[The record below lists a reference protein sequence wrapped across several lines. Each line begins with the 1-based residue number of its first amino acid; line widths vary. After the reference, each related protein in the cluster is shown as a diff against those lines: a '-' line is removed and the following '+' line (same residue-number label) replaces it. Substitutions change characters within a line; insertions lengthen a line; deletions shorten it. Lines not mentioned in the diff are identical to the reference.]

1 MAKSSIKVKFKIN
14 YLKLY
19 HILPSK
25 KCFNFDK
32 LQLSFIKNIVLAK
45 STPSFGGP
53 ILIIG
58 GAEDKFN
65 ERHIIRKFVSL
76 SGDKKASILI
86 IPIASDFAEIAAKLY
101 TTIFSSLGVKKI
113 SVLEAVSRQD
123 VLSID
128 ADKLLKNLTGV
139 FITGGDQM
147 RLSSLLGGTD
157 FIKKLAKKVRS
168 GLVVAGSSA
177 GAACMSSEMIV
188 RGDALTPNQNG
199 VKIIPGLGILKNI
212 IIDQHFTQR
221 ARLNRII
228 TAVCYNPKN
237 LGIGIDEDTAILIHK
252 NGVLEVLG
260 KGTVTIIDGSNVNYI
275 NIAEVKENEPFS
287 VFGLQLHI
295 LSSTIRYDVVQRKPL
310 EVVGDYMQ
318 V

>member
-1 MAKSSIKVKFKIN
+1 MAKSS
-14 YLKLY
+14 
-19 HILPSK
+19 
-25 KCFNFDK
+25 
-32 LQLSFIKNIVLAK
+32 Q
-45 STPSFGGP
+45 SFGGP

-76 SGDKKASILI
+76 SGDKKANILI

-113 SVLEAVSRQD
+113 TVLEATSRQD
-123 VLSID
+123 ILSLN
-128 ADKLLKNLTGV
+128 ADKMLDNLTGV

-147 RLSSLLGGTD
+147 RLSSILGGTD
-157 FIKKLAKKVRS
+157 FIKKLAARVKK
-168 GLVVAGSSA
+168 GLVLAGSSA

-188 RGDALTPNQNG
+188 RGDGQSPNQNA
-199 VKIIPGLGILKNI
+199 VRISPGLSILKDI

-221 ARLNRII
+221 SRLNRII

-237 LGIGIDEDTAILIHK
+237 LGIGIDEDTAILINK
-252 NGVLEVLG
+252 NGILEVLG
-260 KGTVTIIDGSNVNYI
+260 KGTVTIVDGSNVNYI

-295 LSSTIRYDVVQRKPL
+295 LSSTIRYDIINRKPL
-310 EVVGDYMQ
+310 EMVGDYMQ

>member
-1 MAKSSIKVKFKIN
+1 M
-14 YLKLY
+14 
-19 HILPSK
+19 
-25 KCFNFDK
+25 
-32 LQLSFIKNIVLAK
+32 AK

-76 SGDKKASILI
+76 SGDKKANILI

-123 VLSID
+123 VLNID

-157 FIKKLAKKVRS
+157 FIIKLARKVRS

-237 LGIGIDEDTAILIHK
+237 LGIGIDEDTAILINK

-260 KGTVTIIDGSNVNYI
+260 KGTVTVIDGSNVNYI
-275 NIAEVKENEPFS
+275 NIAEVKEDEPFS

-295 LSSTIRYDVVQRKPL
+295 LSSTIRYDVVNRKPM
-310 EVVGDYMQ
+310 EIVGDYMQ

>member
-1 MAKSSIKVKFKIN
+1 MHKDKIYPLKSDLNLIN
-14 YLKLY
+14 YSFHLLKY
-19 HILPSK
+19 S
-25 KCFNFDK
+25 
-32 LQLSFIKNIVLAK
+32 VLAK

-76 SGDKKASILI
+76 SGDKKANILI

-123 VLSID
+123 VLNID

-295 LSSTIRYDVVQRKPL
+295 LSSTIRYDVVQRKPM

>member
-1 MAKSSIKVKFKIN
+1 MAKSS
-14 YLKLY
+14 
-19 HILPSK
+19 
-25 KCFNFDK
+25 
-32 LQLSFIKNIVLAK
+32 
-45 STPSFGGP
+45 PSFGGP

-76 SGDKKASILI
+76 SGDKKANILI

-113 SVLEAVSRQD
+113 SVLEATSRQD
-123 VLSID
+123 ILSIN

-147 RLSSLLGGTD
+147 RLSSLLGGTE
-157 FIKKLAKKVRS
+157 FIQKLAKKVRG

-188 RGDALTPNQNG
+188 RGDAMTPNQNS
-199 VKIIPGLGILKNI
+199 VKIVPGLGILKNI

-237 LGIGIDEDTAILIHK
+237 IGIGIDEDTAILIHK

-295 LSSTIRYDVVQRKPL
+295 LSSTIRYDVIKRKPL

>member
-1 MAKSSIKVKFKIN
+1 MAKSS
-14 YLKLY
+14 
-19 HILPSK
+19 
-25 KCFNFDK
+25 
-32 LQLSFIKNIVLAK
+32 Q
-45 STPSFGGP
+45 SFGGP

-65 ERHIIRKFVSL
+65 ERHIIRKFISL
-76 SGDKKASILI
+76 SGDKKANILI
-86 IPIASDFAEIAAKLY
+86 IPVASDFAEIAAKLY

-113 SVLEAVSRQD
+113 TVLEAASRQD
-123 VLSID
+123 IMDLN
-128 ADKLLKNLTGV
+128 ADKMLDNLTGV

-147 RLSSLLGGTD
+147 RLSSILGGTD
-157 FIKKLAKKVRS
+157 FIKKLAARVKK
-168 GLVVAGSSA
+168 GLVLAGSSA

-188 RGDALTPNQNG
+188 RGDGQSPNQNA
-199 VKIIPGLGILKNI
+199 VRISPGLSILKDI

-221 ARLNRII
+221 SRLNRII

-237 LGIGIDEDTAILIHK
+237 LGIGIDEDTAILINK
-252 NGVLEVLG
+252 NGILEVLG
-260 KGTVTIIDGSNVNYI
+260 KGTVTIVDGSNVNYI

-295 LSSTIRYDVVQRKPL
+295 LSSTIRYDIINRKPL
-310 EVVGDYMQ
+310 EMVGDYMQ

>member
-1 MAKSSIKVKFKIN
+1 MAKSTN
-14 YLKLY
+14 
-19 HILPSK
+19 
-25 KCFNFDK
+25 
-32 LQLSFIKNIVLAK
+32 
-45 STPSFGGP
+45 SFGGP

-76 SGDKKASILI
+76 AGDKKANILV

-123 VLSID
+123 ILD
-128 ADKLLKNLTGV
+128 LNTDKLLDKLTGV

-147 RLSSLLGGTD
+147 RLSSLLGGTP
-157 FIKKLAKKVRS
+157 FIQKLVKKVKS
-168 GLVVAGSSA
+168 GLVLAGSSA

-188 RGDALTPNQNG
+188 RGDAQAPNQNG
-199 VKIIPGLGILKNI
+199 VKISPGLGILKNI

-237 LGIGIDEDTAILIHK
+237 LGIGIDEDTAILINK
-252 NGVLEVLG
+252 DGTLEVLG
-260 KGTVTIIDGSNVNYI
+260 NGTVTIVDGSNISYI
-275 NIAEVKENEPFS
+275 NIAEVKENEHFS

-295 LSSTIRYDVVQRKPL
+295 LSSNIRYDVIKRIPI
-310 EVVGDYMQ
+310 EVLGDYMQ
-318 V
+318 I

>member
-1 MAKSSIKVKFKIN
+1 MAKSTS
-14 YLKLY
+14 
-19 HILPSK
+19 
-25 KCFNFDK
+25 
-32 LQLSFIKNIVLAK
+32 
-45 STPSFGGP
+45 SFGGP

-76 SGDKKASILI
+76 SGEKKANILI
-86 IPIASDFAEIAAKLY
+86 IPIASDFAEIAARLY

-113 SVLEAVSRQD
+113 SVLDAASRQD
-123 VLSID
+123 ILNINS
-128 ADKLLKNLTGV
+128 DKLLDKLTGV

-147 RLSSLLGGTD
+147 RLSSLLGGTP
-157 FIKKLAKKVRS
+157 FIQKLAKKVRA

-188 RGDALTPNQNG
+188 RGDANAPNQNA
-199 VKIIPGLGILKNI
+199 VKISPGLGILKNI

-237 LGIGIDEDTAILIHK
+237 LGIGIDEDTAILINK
-252 NGVLEVLG
+252 DGSLEVLG
-260 KGTVTIIDGSNVNYI
+260 NGTVTIVDGSNISYI
-275 NIAEVKENEPFS
+275 NIAEVKENEHFS

-295 LSSTIRYDVVQRKPL
+295 LSSNIRYDVIKRQPL
-310 EVVGDYMQ
+310 QVLGDYMQ
-318 V
+318 I

>member
-1 MAKSSIKVKFKIN
+1 
-14 YLKLY
+14 
-19 HILPSK
+19 
-25 KCFNFDK
+25 
-32 LQLSFIKNIVLAK
+32 LAK
-45 STPSFGGP
+45 STSSFGGP

-76 SGDKKASILI
+76 SGDKKANILI

-123 VLSID
+123 VLNIN
-128 ADKLLKNLTGV
+128 ADKFLDKLTGV

-147 RLSSLLGGTD
+147 RLSSLLGGTP
-157 FIKKLAKKVRS
+157 FIQKLAKKVKS

-188 RGDALTPNQNG
+188 RGDANAPNQNA
-199 VKIIPGLGILKNI
+199 VKISPGLGILKNI

-237 LGIGIDEDTAILIHK
+237 LGIGIDEDTAILINK
-252 NGVLEVLG
+252 NGTLEVLG
-260 KGTVTIIDGSNVNYI
+260 NGTVTIVDGSNISFI
-275 NIAEVKENEPFS
+275 NIAEVKENEHFS
-287 VFGLQLHI
+287 VFGMQLHI
-295 LSSTIRYDVVQRKPL
+295 LSSNIRYDVIKRVPI
-310 EVVGDYMQ
+310 EVLGDYMQ
-318 V
+318 I